1 MSAVRQTRERIP
13 AAAALGNTRSSLS
26 LSSSC
31 IMHNAQIAEHT
42 TYGFPQKEQAY
53 INGKGLNPPRVHDF
67 DEETKIFDEEFRKES
82 QIVVYVGGGWSK
94 RYAFFNALD

>member
-1 MSAVRQTRERIP
+1 M
-13 AAAALGNTRSSLS
+13 
-26 LSSSC
+26 
-31 IMHNAQIAEHT
+31 
-42 TYGFPQKEQAY
+42 
-53 INGKGLNPPRVHDF
+53 NGKCLNPPRVHDF